1 VNESPKQL
9 NAKVQALI
17 DQGVTKA
24 NVMGG
29 YGKAINPYGLTPEQQ
44 AAFFAAAPRGGM
56 RSTAG
61 TRRAGTRRAGTRS
74 RSKAVKARRTTA
86 RKSKDPLKRYAKHF
100 SSLWKVFA
108 KGKM

>member
-1 VNESPKQL
+1 VNGSAQI
-9 NAKVQALI
+9 NAKVQGLI

-24 NVMGG
+24 DVMGG
-29 YGKAINPYGLTPEQQ
+29 YGKPYNPHGLTAEQQ
-44 AAFFAAAPRGGM
+44 TAFFAAAPRGG
-56 RSTAG
+56 
-61 TRRAGTRRAGTRS
+61 TRS
-74 RSKAVKARRTTA
+74 RAKAKAKPKRTTA